1 MSDFPCPDDEHAG
14 GPIDRRSVLRLGALG
29 VAGVTIA
36 GCSMTGSQQAAAPA
50 QPARPRAP
58 TGTVLGNGSTTVA
71 LLLPQSAGG
80 PGSAL
85 ASNLQNAATLA
96 LADIP
101 DSGLRIL
108 VKDTGGTEAGG
119 RVAAQ
124 TAIAEGARFI
134 IGPVFAPE
142 VTGAGQA
149 ARTANVPVVAFSS
162 DASVASRGVYL
173 LSFLPAQDVA
183 RIVSYA
189 ARSGG
194 RQSFAA
200 LLPNNGYGQVTEAA
214 LRQVSGSVG
223 VRVVAIER
231 YNPGDIA
238 DMQAK
243 ARTIAGLSGQV
254 DAVLIPDG
262 GDAPATLAGTLASAG
277 MTGDRVKLLGSGQW
291 DNPSILRAPALAGA
305 WFPGPDKAGFNAF
318 AQRYRARFGSDPIR
332 IASLGYDGTVLAIG
346 LLRVAGGPSGYTESL
361 LTSRDGFL
369 GVDGI
374 FRFLPD
380 GRSQR
385 GLAVYEIGSGGSMRV
400 VDPAPRTFA
409 TSIFSF

>member
-1 MSDFPCPDDEHAG
+1 MSDVSRPDDERTG
-14 GPIDRRSVLRLGALG
+14 GSVDRRSVLRFAALGAAG
-29 VAGVTIA
+29 VAA
-36 GCSMTGSQQAAAPA
+36 GCSMTGSQQAAAPTKPVA
-50 QPARPRAP
+50 PRAP
-58 TGTVLGNGSTTVA
+58 TGTVLGSGSTTVA
-71 LLLPQSAGG
+71 MLLPEGAGG
-80 PGSAL
+80 AGSTVA
-85 ASNLQNAATLA
+85 ANLRNAATLA

-108 VKDTGGTEAGG
+108 VKETGGTEAGG

-134 IGPVFAPE
+134 IGPVFAPA
-142 VTGAGQA
+142 VSGAGQA
-149 ARTANVPVVAFSS
+149 ARAAGVPVVAFSS

-173 LSFLPAQDVA
+173 LSFLPAQDVN

-189 ARSGG
+189 ARTGG
-194 RQSFAA
+194 RQSLAA

-223 VRVVAIER
+223 MRVVAIER
-231 YNPGDIA
+231 YNPGDVA

-243 ARTIAGLSGQV
+243 ARAVAALSSQI
-254 DAVLIPDG
+254 DSVLMPDG
-262 GDAPATLAGTLASAG
+262 GDAPATLAGTLAASG

-291 DNPSILRAPALAGA
+291 DNPSTLRAPALAGA
-305 WFPGPDKAGFNAF
+305 WFPGPDKAGFNSF
-318 AQRYRARFGSDPIR
+318 AQRYRARFGSDPLR

-346 LLRVAGGPSGYTESL
+346 LLRVAGGPSGFTESL

-400 VDPAPRTFA
+400 LDPAPRSFA

>member
-1 MSDFPCPDDEHAG
+1 MSDVSRPDDERTG
-14 GPIDRRSVLRLGALG
+14 GSVDRRSVLRFAALGAAG
-29 VAGVTIA
+29 VAA
-36 GCSMTGSQQAAAPA
+36 GCSMTGSQQSAAPTKPVA
-50 QPARPRAP
+50 PRAP
-58 TGTVLGNGSTTVA
+58 TGTVLGSGSTTVA
-71 LLLPQSAGG
+71 MLLPEGAGG
-80 PGSAL
+80 AGSTVA
-85 ASNLQNAATLA
+85 ANLRNAATLA

-134 IGPVFAPE
+134 IGPVFAPA
-142 VTGAGQA
+142 VSGAGQA
-149 ARTANVPVVAFSS
+149 ARAAGVPVVAFSS

-173 LSFLPAQDVA
+173 LSFLPAQDVN

-189 ARSGG
+189 ARTGG
-194 RQSFAA
+194 RQSLAA

-223 VRVVAIER
+223 MRVVAIER

-243 ARTIAGLSGQV
+243 ARAVAALSSQI
-254 DAVLIPDG
+254 DSVLMPDG
-262 GDAPATLAGTLASAG
+262 GDAPATLAGTLAASG

-291 DNPSILRAPALAGA
+291 DNPSTLRAPALAGA
-305 WFPGPDKAGFNAF
+305 WFPGPDKAGFNSF
-318 AQRYRARFGSDPIR
+318 AQRYRARFGSDPLR

-346 LLRVAGGPSGYTESL
+346 LLRVAGGPSGYTDSL

-400 VDPAPRTFA
+400 LDPAPRSFA